1 MIKIILENDNALLEK
16 YSERAW
22 KRINIINLRR
32 VNILSY
38 TLVFASLILLLTD
51 FMHQQKGL
59 WTNIPGYELLFYT
72 HILLGLG
79 ILCFISIFHIFKAKI
94 VMHKD
99 LSVLYIYSFLIF
111 LINLSVFVSGWVDQF
126 IHGEIRVYM
135 MACFAFAVFFYLKPK
150 YSILMF
156 LQSYIV
162 FMIYVTTTQKNLQ
175 ILQAHYINATLAV
188 ISSII
193 ISITVSKMMERDSI
207 YKYNLEEIVE
217 DRTTKLKESL
227 ETVQRLE
234 RLNLVGKMAATVG
247 HEVRNPLTS
256 IKGFLQ
262 LMKHKQSDPDHLE
275 YFDIM
280 ISEIDRA
287 NSIITKFLSISRN
300 KATKMN
306 RGNLKEVVS
315 SILPL
320 IEADAVYQNMKLITE
335 FEEVP
340 DILLNEQEI
349 NQLVLNL
356 ARNGIEAMETGGCL
370 TIKIE
375 QWSNE
380 VILTVADEGP
390 GIRQEV
396 LEKLGTPF
404 FTTKESGTGLGLVV
418 CNSIAE
424 RHSAELKIISSSEG
438 STFEVHFEIPTQ
450 EELSEVTTAE
460 WN

>member
-1 MIKIILENDNALLEK
+1 MINIILEKDSALLEK
-16 YSERAW
+16 YSDKAWERL
-22 KRINIINLRR
+22 NIINLRR

-38 TLVFASLILLLTD
+38 TLIFASLALLLTD

-79 ILCFISIFHIFKAKI
+79 VIFFISIYLIFKTKI
-94 VMHKD
+94 IMYKD

-111 LINLSVFVSGWVDQF
+111 VINLCAFMSGWVDQF
-126 IHGEIRVYM
+126 IHGEISVYIM
-135 MACFAFAVFFYLKPK
+135 SCFVFAVFFYLKPK

-156 LQSYIV
+156 LNSYIV
-162 FMIYVTTTQKNLQ
+162 FMIYVTATQKNLQ
-175 ILQAHYINATLAV
+175 IVQAHYINATLSV
-188 ISSII
+188 ILSII
-193 ISITVSKMMERDSI
+193 VSVTVSRMMERDSI

-262 LMKHKQSDPDHLE
+262 LLKGKQSNPEHLE

-300 KATKMN
+300 KVTIMN

-320 IEADAVYQNMKLITE
+320 IEADAVYRNMKLITDLK
-335 FEEVP
+335 EVP

-356 ARNGIEAMETGGCL
+356 ARNGIEAMEIGGCL

-375 QWSNE
+375 QWNDK
-380 VILTVADEGP
+380 VVLTVADEGS
-390 GIRQEV
+390 GIRQEI

-404 FTTKESGTGLGLVV
+404 FTTKETGTGLGLVV

-424 RHSAELKIISSSEG
+424 RHNAELKIISSSEG
-438 STFEVHFEIPTQ
+438 STFEVHFKIPAQ
-450 EELSEVTTAE
+450 EELSEATIAE